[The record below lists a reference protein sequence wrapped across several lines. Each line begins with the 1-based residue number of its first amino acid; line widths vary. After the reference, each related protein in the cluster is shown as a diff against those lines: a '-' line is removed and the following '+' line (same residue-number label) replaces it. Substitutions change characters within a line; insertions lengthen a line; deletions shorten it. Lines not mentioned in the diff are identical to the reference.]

1 MRKLQNWGQF
11 YNSITEASG
20 GVKTRPGDP
29 WVYKVEEDNWFAR
42 RKGTKTWYKITGDR
56 FVKKYQKSI
65 NILDTEFNDAR
76 SEYAPNREI
85 SKKKD
90 LETPTTT
97 TTTQTPTTTTTTQ
110 TPTTTTTTQTPTT
123 TTTTQT
129 PPDDIGP
136 EGPIEPE
143 PVSPVFNRQ
152 FDLPYKDG
160 LPTFDGARM
169 PPREG
174 IPNDNT
180 LKEKFQK
187 LVGEELDQKFEND
200 CNRIGLPYKIAL
212 RQIWKESTF
221 NPQAVSPK
229 GAVGLCQFLWGTWNQ
244 YGGKGLRTD
253 IPESLRLFI
262 IMMEDH
268 LERFPRRL
276 DIAVAG
282 YNSGPNLRI
291 YKKAVEEGI
300 PFAKIQYKLP
310 SETRKYANI
319 IFA

>member
-1 MRKLQNWGQF
+1 MRKLQNWSQF

-56 FVKKYQKSI
+56 FVKRYQKSI

-76 SEYAPNREI
+76 SEDAPNREI
-85 SKKKD
+85 PKKKD

-110 TPTTTTTTQTPTT
+110 TPTTTTTTETPTT

-143 PVSPVFNRQ
+143 SISPIFNRQ
-152 FDLPYKDG
+152 FDLPYKNG

-169 PPREG
+169 PLRQE
-174 IPNDNT
+174 IPDDNT
-180 LKEKFQK
+180 LKEKFQR
-187 LVGEELDQKFEND
+187 LLGEELDQKFERD
-200 CNRIGLPYKIAL
+200 CNSIGLPYKIAL

-221 NPQAVSPK
+221 NPKAVSPM
-229 GAVGLCQFLWGTWNQ
+229 GAVGLCQFLRGTWNQ
-244 YGGKGLRTD
+244 YGGTGSRTN
-253 IPESLRLFI
+253 IPESLRLYI
-262 IMMEDH
+262 IMMKDH
-268 LERFPRRL
+268 LDRFPRRL
-276 DIAVAG
+276 DIAVAA
-282 YNSGPNLRI
+282 YNSGPNRGI
-291 YKKAVEEGI
+291 YKKAVDEGI

-310 SETRKYANI
+310 YETRKYANI